1 MTTTAPDPTDQVP
14 ADVDPD
20 HDYLSDLP
28 LGRYIRTTAALT
40 ATRGMSLVDAIVVAI
55 TKPDNIIARDVIDGR
70 AESEVSWQAR
80 AAAYVVRNRL

>member
-1 MTTTAPDPTDQVP
+1 MTDTIAEPDAP

-20 HDYLSDLP
+20 RDYLAALP

-40 ATRGMSLVDAIVVAI
+40 MTRGMTLVDAIAFAI
-55 TKPDNIIARDVIDGR
+55 SKPDNVVARDVIDGR
-70 AESEVSWQAR
+70 EESEVSWQAR